1 MSEPLVSLQH
11 IAHTYMPGSP
21 LATTALHDAS
31 LTLARGEVAAL
42 VGPGGAGKSTLVAF
56 VNGLLRPAERG
67 QALVLGQSTADP
79 RCDLIALR
87 RRVGMVMQ
95 YPHQQLFERFLGD
108 DIAYGPRQL
117 GLSRD
122 EVRERVRWAMEAVG
136 LGFDAFVDRRTFSL
150 SGGEMRRA
158 ALAGVLA
165 MRPEILVLD
174 EATTGLDPRGRRM
187 VHDLLRRLR
196 AEMGLSV
203 ILVSN
208 EMDEVAALADTVTV
222 LHGGRTVRSGPARE
236 VLTEWALL
244 EEVGLVPPGP
254 ARIARD
260 LAAAGLDVPT
270 DRLTVQETEEALW
283 RALTR

>member
-11 IAHTYMPGSP
+11 IAHTYMPGTP

-42 VGPGGAGKSTLVAF
+42 VGQGGAGKSTLVAF
-56 VNGLLRPAERG
+56 ANGLLRPAARG
-67 QALVLGQSTADP
+67 QALVLGQDTADP
-79 RCDLIALR
+79 RCDLVALR
-87 RRVGMVMQ
+87 RRVGLVMQ

-174 EATTGLDPRGRRM
+174 EPTTGLDPRGRRQ

-196 AEMGLSV
+196 EEMGLSV

-236 VLTEWALL
+236 VLADGALL
-244 EEVGLVPPGP
+244 EGVGLVQPEPM
-254 ARIARD
+254 RIARD
-260 LAAAGLDVPT
+260 LAAAGLAVPT

>member
-1 MSEPLVSLQH
+1 
-11 IAHTYMPGSP
+11 
-21 LATTALHDAS
+21 
-31 LTLARGEVAAL
+31 
-42 VGPGGAGKSTLVAF
+42 
-56 VNGLLRPAERG
+56 
-67 QALVLGQSTADP
+67 
-79 RCDLIALR
+79 
-87 RRVGMVMQ
+87 
-95 YPHQQLFERFLGD
+95 
-108 DIAYGPRQL
+108 
-117 GLSRD
+117 
-122 EVRERVRWAMEAVG
+122 
-136 LGFDAFVDRRTFSL
+136 
-150 SGGEMRRA
+150 
-158 ALAGVLA
+158 

-244 EEVGLVPPGP
+244 EEVGLVPPEP

>member
-11 IAHTYMPGSP
+11 IAHTYMPGTP

-42 VGPGGAGKSTLVAF
+42 VGQGGAGKSTLVAF
-56 VNGLLRPAERG
+56 ANGLLRPAARG
-67 QALVLGQSTADP
+67 QALVLGQDTADP
-79 RCDLIALR
+79 RCDLVALR
-87 RRVGMVMQ
+87 RRVGLVMQ

-174 EATTGLDPRGRRM
+174 EATTGLDPRGRRQ

-196 AEMGLSV
+196 EEMGLSV

-236 VLTEWALL
+236 VLADGALL
-244 EEVGLVPPGP
+244 EGVGLVQPEPM
-254 ARIARD
+254 RIARD
-260 LAAAGLDVPT
+260 LAAAGLAVPT